1 MSCWCKW
8 RILQKK
14 KSKSGEQKWRVTF
27 MRWSDFI
34 FIWGF
39 AVRKIEGSPDCSEPI
54 KSRIPSVWL
63 SGHLG
68 AKVTCRHQWPPGA
81 ARAQLCHRSSE
92 RFLFNKNSGLKF
104 WKFHS
109 LNGIIQS
116 AELIWPKPLNVWHR
130 MQKSSTGDNNFVKM
144 ERGNEMTRLVK
155 VDHLQRGLQLF
166 WSDRTWMVCSIWS
179 PREISII
186 LSWMEN
192 TKCNVCPTPWQLTF
206 KFLHSLGNSRDETP
220 RMGPWECWELSRLI

>member
-130 MQKSSTGDNNFVKM
+130 MQKSSTGDNNFVKWKGAM
-144 ERGNEMTRLVK
+144 KWPDWSKWTIFKGGCNYSGRTEHEWSVPF
-155 VDHLQRGLQLF
+155 DLQ
-166 WSDRTWMVCSIWS
+166 
-179 PREISII
+179 E
-186 LSWMEN
+186 
-192 TKCNVCPTPWQLTF
+192 
-206 KFLHSLGNSRDETP
+206 KFP
-220 RMGPWECWELSRLI
+220 

>member
-1 MSCWCKW
+1 MLPNFILLKLMINMSCWCKW
-8 RILQKK
+8 RILQKKK

-34 FIWGF
+34 FTWGF

-54 KSRIPSVWL
+54 KSRIPSIWL

-104 WKFHS
+104 WNFTLWMEQYNQLNWSDPSHWMFGIGCRRAVLETTILSNGKGQWNDQTGQSGPSSKGVAIILVGPNMNGLFHLIS
-109 LNGIIQS
+109 KRNFHNFELNG
-116 AELIWPKPLNVWHR
+116 KH
-130 MQKSSTGDNNFVKM
+130 
-144 ERGNEMTRLVK
+144 
-155 VDHLQRGLQLF
+155 
-166 WSDRTWMVCSIWS
+166 
-179 PREISII
+179 
-186 LSWMEN
+186 
-192 TKCNVCPTPWQLTF
+192 
-206 KFLHSLGNSRDETP
+206 
-220 RMGPWECWELSRLI
+220 

>member
-1 MSCWCKW
+1 
-8 RILQKK
+8 
-14 KSKSGEQKWRVTF
+14 

-54 KSRIPSVWL
+54 KSRIPSIWL

-81 ARAQLCHRSSE
+81 ARALSFVIWVVSAFYSTKIQDWNFGNFTLWMEWCYQLNLSDPSHCMFCS
-92 RFLFNKNSGLKF
+92 
-104 WKFHS
+104 
-109 LNGIIQS
+109 
-116 AELIWPKPLNVWHR
+116 
-130 MQKSSTGDNNFVKM
+130 KSSSRDSNFVKWK
-144 ERGNEMTRLVK
+144 GALK
-155 VDHLQRGLQLF
+155 WPD
-166 WSDRTWMVCSIWS
+166 WSKWTTFNCGRKYSGRTGHKIICSIWS

-192 TKCNVCPTPWQLTF
+192 TNCNVCPTPWQLRF

>member
-1 MSCWCKW
+1 
-8 RILQKK
+8 
-14 KSKSGEQKWRVTF
+14 

-54 KSRIPSVWL
+54 KSRIPSIWL

-81 ARAQLCHRSSE
+81 AGAQLCHRSSE

-130 MQKSSTGDNNFVKM
+130 MQKSSTGDNNFVKWKGAM
-144 ERGNEMTRLVK
+144 KWPDWSKWTIFKGGCNYSGRTEHEWSVPF
-155 VDHLQRGLQLF
+155 DLQ
-166 WSDRTWMVCSIWS
+166 
-179 PREISII
+179 E
-186 LSWMEN
+186 
-192 TKCNVCPTPWQLTF
+192 
-206 KFLHSLGNSRDETP
+206 KFP
-220 RMGPWECWELSRLI
+220 

>member
-54 KSRIPSVWL
+54 KSRIPSIWL

-81 ARAQLCHRSSE
+81 ARALSFVIWVVSAFYSTKIQDWNFGNFTLWMEWCYQLNLSDPSHCMFCS
-92 RFLFNKNSGLKF
+92 
-104 WKFHS
+104 
-109 LNGIIQS
+109 
-116 AELIWPKPLNVWHR
+116 
-130 MQKSSTGDNNFVKM
+130 KSSSRDSNFVKWKGAM
-144 ERGNEMTRLVK
+144 KWPDWSKWTTFNCGRKYSGRTGHKWSVPF
-155 VDHLQRGLQLF
+155 DLQEKFPLF
-166 WSDRTWMVCSIWS
+166 WVEW
-179 PREISII
+179 
-186 LSWMEN
+186 
-192 TKCNVCPTPWQLTF
+192 KTPIAMF
-206 KFLHSLGNSRDETP
+206 VPPHDN
-220 RMGPWECWELSRLI
+220 

>member
-1 MSCWCKW
+1 
-8 RILQKK
+8 
-14 KSKSGEQKWRVTF
+14 

-34 FIWGF
+34 FTWGF

-130 MQKSSTGDNNFVKM
+130 MQKSSTGDNNFVKWKGAM
-144 ERGNEMTRLVK
+144 K
-155 VDHLQRGLQLF
+155 WPD
-166 WSDRTWMVCSIWS
+166 WSKWTIFKGGCNYSGRTEHKIMVCSIWS
-179 PREISII
+179 SREISII

-192 TKCNVCPTPWQLTF
+192 TKCNVCPTPWQLRF